1 MSLPSYY
8 EFFNPVKIASGKKAL
23 DNLPYEL
30 NQLNVQRPLIV
41 TDRGVVEAGLVQVVT
56 SAFAGSGITL
66 GGIYDDVPSDS
77 SSEVVKTVARVYRKN
92 DCDGLIAVGGGSP
105 IDTAKGANILVS
117 EKSDDLLNFAGHDVL
132 RRPLNPLIVIP
143 TTAGTGS
150 EVTYVA
156 VIADLERNLKMS
168 FTSAHLYPRLAI
180 LDPRMTLTMPPKI
193 TAATGMDAL
202 SHAME
207 AVTCLQKNPVSDA
220 FAMAAIE
227 LIRDNLIKVVEQ
239 GRDEESR
246 LAMANA
252 ACLAGAAFS
261 NSMVGLVHALGHATG
276 AVARVPHGVAMAIF
290 LPYVF
295 EYNLEKTEPDV
306 ARLLLPFGG
315 FEEYVKTPAG
325 HRARRTIELIR
336 ALRQK
341 LFELC
346 AFPRTLKEAG
356 VSRDKLEIIAQ
367 KATNDGSLTFN
378 PVEADCADALLLL
391 KEAYE

>member
-41 TDRGVVEAGLVQVVT
+41 TDKGVVEAGLVGIVT

-77 SSEVVKTVARVYRKN
+77 SSEVVKAGANVYQQN
-92 DCDGLIAVGGGSP
+92 ECDSLIAVGGGSP
-105 IDTAKGANILVS
+105 IDTAKGVNILVS
-117 EKSDDLLNFAGHDVL
+117 EKSDDLLKFAGHDVL
-132 RRPLNPLIVIP
+132 RHPLNPLIVIP

-156 VIADLERNLKMS
+156 VIADLERNVKMS
-168 FTSAHLYPRLAI
+168 FTSVYLYPRLAI

-227 LIRDNLIKVVEQ
+227 LIRDNLVQVVKH
-239 GRDEESR
+239 GRDEEGR

-276 AVARVPHGVAMAIF
+276 AVARVPHGVAMSIF

-315 FEEYVKTPAG
+315 SEEYVKTPAG

-336 ALRQK
+336 AIRQR

-378 PVEADCADALLLL
+378 PVEADYKDALLLL